1 MTGVTEPRLRTRLRS
16 RNVKQRTLTTYSVD
30 DPGNKKRIEGN
41 PAAAETNRRRVGM
54 VVHDDRGMA
63 SVEWRDAPAGFERPK
78 LEVLDNPGLSLKQD
92 DVSYDPYSHHTA
104 TFPRTSPGTTTR
116 TDLRKLS
123 EWIKKKRE
131 LEERRRRGDDG
142 DEKD

>member
-1 MTGVTEPRLRTRLRS
+1 MDEFR
-16 RNVKQRTLTTYSVD
+16 
-30 DPGNKKRIEGN
+30 KRKEIEGK
-41 PAAAETNRRRVGM
+41 PGGGETNRRRVGM

-78 LEVLDNPGLSLKQD
+78 LEVLDSPGLSLKQD

-104 TFPRTSPGTTTR
+104 THPRTGAGTTTR

-123 EWIKKKRE
+123 EWIKMKRQ
-131 LEERRRRGDDG
+131 LEERKVGADDG